1 MEKERW
7 YSVPW
12 MMEKYSTERISA
24 MNNASASGSN
34 GLKLDLP
41 PPNTLLPKNFDI
53 LPEDLEKSAKPV
65 RIVETDLIDLWYKKD
80 DTFKLPKAYI
90 AAKIYTGDCGFGST
104 ARGRVFA

>member
-1 MEKERW
+1 
-7 YSVPW
+7 
-12 MMEKYSTERISA
+12 

-53 LPEDLEKSAKPV
+53 LPEDLEKSTKPV